1 MSRAANGRNAQTRRD
16 GRQSLRDLSRTVRR
30 HRALLAAGLT
40 AAAVATALP
49 TFAPPPAPTVQV
61 VAAVHDLVPGT
72 PLTAGD
78 LVTVALPAAV
88 APQGALTV
96 TSAAVGRVVAGPVR
110 RGETLTDVRLLGAAL
125 LSSAAGLVAAPVR
138 LADPATTA
146 LLHTGD
152 RVDVLAAPTD
162 GAATTATTTATTVA
176 GGLSVLAVPTT
187 SSSDADGALVVL
199 ACTPIVAAR
208 LASAA
213 VHSRLSVTV
222 LGR

>member
-1 MSRAANGRNAQTRRD
+1 MSGAAKGRSALTRND

-30 HRALLAAGLT
+30 HRALLAAALT

-49 TFAPPPAPTVQV
+49 TLAPPPAPTVEV

-78 LVTVALPAAV
+78 LVTVALPTAV

-152 RVDVLAAPTD
+152 RVDVLAAPTE
-162 GAATTATTTATTVA
+162 GTATTATTVA

-199 ACTPIVAAR
+199 ACTPLVAAR

>member
-1 MSRAANGRNAQTRRD
+1 MSD
-16 GRQSLRDLSRTVRR
+16 LRQSLRDLSRTVRR

-49 TFAPPPAPTVQV
+49 TLAPTPAPTVQV
-61 VAAVHDLVPGT
+61 ITAVHDLVPGT

-78 LVTVALPAAV
+78 LVAVALPVAV
-88 APQGALTV
+88 APQGALTAV
-96 TSAAVGRVVAGPVR
+96 SAVVGRLVAGPVR
-110 RGETLTDVRLLGAAL
+110 RGEALTDVRLLGSAL
-125 LSSAAGLVAAPVR
+125 LTSAAGLVAAPVR
-138 LADPATTA
+138 LADPATAA

-152 RVDVLAAPTD
+152 RVDVLAAPTE
-162 GAATTATTTATTVA
+162 GAATTATTVA
-176 GGLSVLAVPTT
+176 AGLSVLAVPAT

-199 ACTPIVAAR
+199 ACTPSVAAR